1 MKVLLV
7 NGSPNE
13 KGCTYTALSEIAKTL
28 NEEGIETEIFW
39 TGSQPLGGCIAC
51 LSCAKTGECVFDD
64 AVNACRA
71 KIYEADGFVF
81 GTPVHFAG
89 ASGNMT
95 GFMDRLFYSEGRHGS
110 KGFYMKPAA
119 AIVAARR
126 AGATAALE
134 QMNKY
139 FMIRQMP
146 VVSSNYWNMVHG
158 AVAEEAPQDEE
169 GMQTMRVLARN
180 MAYLLRCIEAGRRAG
195 VELPKKEEPIKTN
208 FIR

>member
-1 MKVLLV
+1 M
-7 NGSPNE
+7 
-13 KGCTYTALSEIAKTL
+13 ALAEAAKIL

-39 TGSQPLGGCIAC
+39 IGNKPLGGCIAC
-51 LSCAKTGECVFDD
+51 MSCAKTGECIFDD
-64 AVNACRA
+64 AVNACRSKA
-71 KIYEADGFVF
+71 YEADGFIF
-81 GTPVHFAG
+81 GTPVHFAS

-110 KGFYMKPAA
+110 KAFYMKPASA
-119 AIVAARR
+119 VVVARR
-126 AGATAALE
+126 AGATATLE

-158 AVAEEAPQDEE
+158 AVAKEAPQDEE
-169 GMQTMRVLARN
+169 GMQTMRVLAGN
-180 MAYLLRCIEAGRRAG
+180 MAYLLRCIEAGRKAG
-195 VELPKKEEPIKTN
+195 VELPKKEAPIKTN

>member
-7 NGSPNE
+7 NGSPHE
-13 KGCTYTALSEIAKTL
+13 KGSTYTALTEVAKTL
-28 NEEGIETEIFW
+28 EKEGIDTEIFW
-39 TGSQPLGGCIAC
+39 IGNKPLGGCIAC
-51 LSCAKTGECVFDD
+51 MSCAKTGECVFDD
-64 AVNACRA
+64 SVNACRE

-89 ASGNMT
+89 ASGNIT

-119 AIVAARR
+119 AVVVARR
-126 AGATAALE
+126 SGATATLE
-134 QMNKY
+134 QLHKY

-146 VVSSNYWNMVHG
+146 VISSNYWSMVHG
-158 AVAEEAPQDEE
+158 AVAEDVLKDEE
-169 GMQTMRVLARN
+169 GLQTMRVLGRN
-180 MAYLLRCIEAGRRAG
+180 MAYFLRCIEAGRNAG
-195 VELPKKEEPIKTN
+195 VALPKKEVPIKTN